1 MELVV
6 AVALVGLLAAVVLPV
21 ANRFSG
27 SGSEEARLT
36 EFHDLVT
43 AVVLLM
49 ADNKLDSIPNPVTG
63 STQPCTVGTKLLT
76 GFPDTDSDSG
86 QGAGSDGGKA
96 LDFQGSLY
104 VFTGPPDDR
113 DKQGYVLSG
122 HDAVA
127 GDGQAVLVNYVHQP
141 EAAYCYTADGDGTV
155 HQYAEDGTEQTS

>member
-96 LDFQGSLY
+96 LDFRGSLY
-104 VFTGPPDDR
+104 VFTAPPR
-113 DKQGYVLSG
+113 
-122 HDAVA
+122 
-127 GDGQAVLVNYVHQP
+127 
-141 EAAYCYTADGDGTV
+141 
-155 HQYAEDGTEQTS
+155 